1 MRFCLESQREY
12 SSFSPFFF
20 FSSFFL
26 LSDLIL
32 TFLVSQTIWKLPR
45 PMESLLG
52 LDWWTMADGSFLGQ
66 GMYIHPSIPPVPTP
80 NLIIVR
86 RPLRLHRNHGWRSR
100 KHLHRRHEHVGPPRL
115 HLRSLGVQDHFRT
128 PWRLV
133 RSPRWFGMGSRNI
146 FCRRWIPTAF
156 EEGIG
161 VGDGAG

>member
-20 FSSFFL
+20 PSFFL

-66 GMYIHPSIPPVPTP
+66 GMYIHPSITPVPTP
-80 NLIIVR
+80 NLIIVC
-86 RPLRLHRNHGWRSR
+86 RPLRLHWNHGWRSR
-100 KHLHRRHEHVGPPRL
+100 KHLHRRHEHVGPPRF
-115 HLRSLGVQDHFRT
+115 HLRSLGLQDHLRT
-128 PWRLV
+128 PRRFV

-146 FCRRWIPTAF
+146 LCRRWIPTAF